1 MPDSIIVP
9 YTVAQMQI
17 LCATIDEWAIL
28 RCSYSGLINSHYP
41 KHPLLHFMLLH
52 PVIFPK
58 VTDNTPIKRAIDI
71 YTDRSKTGIRSY
83 VINGKAVRSQFPSR
97 APQLMEC
104 LLVLEVFKRFLM
116 PINIISDSVCVVN
129 AVLALE
135 TARNFKQ
142 SSSVSEIFMKIKDC
156 ILMREHSFYVQH
168 IRAHTSLPKPMV
180 KRNTIADS
188 ATRDMVFLS
197 QSSIEGAK
205 NFHQLYHVPASTLRQ
220 KFKLT

>member
-9 YTVAQMQI
+9 YTVAQMQ
-17 LCATIDEWAIL
+17 LCAIIDEWAIL
-28 RCSYSGLINSHYP
+28 RCAYSGLINNHYP
-41 KHPLLHFMLLH
+41 KHPLLNFMLLH

-116 PINIISDSVCVVN
+116 PINIISDSVYVVN

-135 TARNFKQ
+135 TAR
-142 SSSVSEIFMKIKDC
+142 
-156 ILMREHSFYVQH
+156 
-168 IRAHTSLPKPMV
+168 
-180 KRNTIADS
+180 
-188 ATRDMVFLS
+188 
-197 QSSIEGAK
+197 
-205 NFHQLYHVPASTLRQ
+205 
-220 KFKLT
+220 KF